1 MMSHSEGNTDNI
13 SDGDTVDENTDFGS
27 LLAEVRKAKNYTIEE
42 ISGHLKIPAP
52 TISALENNNME
63 ALPAPTYTQG
73 YIRAYAKFLEMPEDK
88 VLDIYNRAVPHDD
101 VSDLKPRS
109 NLPGEA
115 SSQSP
120 LIKTITVLLII
131 AGIAAIAYGSF
142 QYYQKKAGALES
154 ELGTRQQSF
163 TGSSLD
169 SPGENRLNIKQNARL
184 TDDDELIVEKSDPYG
199 DVSDGAEAEQDGSE
213 QAGSAETAVS
223 AETAESIEA
232 TPEVT
237 PEEAESGAVIENG
250 GDTIEIISET
260 GAWVEVRDAN
270 KSRLLYNMLPA
281 GASRVLEG
289 QAPFSISMGNAKTT
303 RVLINGLEVDVTD
316 YIRPNNTANFKIS
329 TQEQNIIFH

>member
-13 SDGDTVDENTDFGS
+13 LDGDTVDKNTDFGS
-27 LLAEVRKAKNYTIEE
+27 LLAEARKAKNYTIEE
-42 ISGHLKIPAP
+42 ISGYLKIPAV
-52 TISALENNNME
+52 TISALENNNKE
-63 ALPAPTYTQG
+63 ALPAPTFTQG
-73 YIRAYAKFLEMPEDK
+73 YIRVYAKFLEMSEDK

-131 AGIAAIAYGSF
+131 AGITAIAYGSF

-163 TGSSLD
+163 TGNSLD
-169 SPGENRLNIKQNARL
+169 SPGENRISIKQNARL

-199 DVSDGAEAEQDGSE
+199 YVSDGAETGQDGNE
-213 QAGSAETAVS
+213 QADSAETAVS
-223 AETAESIEA
+223 AETAESIE
-232 TPEVT
+232 VT
-237 PEEAESGAVIENG
+237 PEEAESDAVIDNG